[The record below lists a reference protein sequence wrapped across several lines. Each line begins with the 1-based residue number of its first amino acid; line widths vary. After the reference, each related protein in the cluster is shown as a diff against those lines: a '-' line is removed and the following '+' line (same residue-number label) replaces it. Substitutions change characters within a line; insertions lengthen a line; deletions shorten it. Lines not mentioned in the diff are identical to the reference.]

1 MKINILASALVVT
14 LLLGPT
20 SLLQGQTQRSSES
33 NSDANSAA
41 AKARKDAVNKVRADL
56 RTAISNDPKNAAK
69 YTAAAVQI
77 LGIDTK
83 TEAGRAELN
92 RIQAT
97 ARNALRNT
105 DSFQAMP
112 RSEKLAAIE
121 SVTTESTNAVGTPPT
136 ITSITV
142 NPLPTNPLNF
152 PNTLEIT
159 NPLIV
164 ASIAGI
170 LGNNTEPAGTR
181 ATTFFAGLGFPS
193 GTNFTSNTAGD
204 GTVSIVVNPPPVS
217 NPSPPPTL

>member
-14 LLLGPT
+14 LLFGPT
-20 SLLQGQTQRSSES
+20 SMVQGQTQRSSQS
-33 NSDANSAA
+33 NSDASSAA

-92 RIQAT
+92 RIQIA

-112 RSEKLAAIE
+112 KPQRLAALE
-121 SVTTESTNAVGTPPT
+121 SVKTESNSAVGTLPT
-136 ITSITV
+136 MTSITV

-181 ATTFFAGLGFPS
+181 ASTLFAGLGFPS
-193 GTNFTSNTAGD
+193 GTNFTTNTAGD

>member
-1 MKINILASALVVT
+1 MKINLLASALVVT

-20 SLLQGQTQRSSES
+20 SLVQGQTQSSSES
-33 NSDANSAA
+33 SSDASEAA

-83 TEAGRAELN
+83 TEAGRAELDK
-92 RIQAT
+92 IQKA

-112 RSEKLAAIE
+112 KPQRLAALE
-121 SVTTESTNAVGTPPT
+121 SVKTESNNAVGTAPRSAT
-136 ITSITV
+136 ITSSV
-142 NPLPTNPLNF
+142 APTNPLNF
-152 PNTLEIT
+152 PQTLEIT
-159 NPLIV
+159 NPLITTT
-164 ASIAGI
+164 IAGI
-170 LGNNTEPAGTR
+170 LGDNTEPAGTR
-181 ATTFFAGLGFPS
+181 ASTLFAGLGFPS
-193 GTNFTSNTAGD
+193 GTNFTTNTAGD

>member
-20 SLLQGQTQRSSES
+20 SMVQGQTQRSSQS
-33 NSDANSAA
+33 NSDASSAA
-41 AKARKDAVNKVRADL
+41 AEARKDAVNKVRADL

-92 RIQAT
+92 RIQKA

-112 RSEKLAAIE
+112 KPQKLAALE
-121 SVTTESTNAVGTPPT
+121 SVKTESNNAVGTAPRFAT
-136 ITSITV
+136 ITSSV
-142 NPLPTNPLNF
+142 APTNPLNF
-152 PNTLEIT
+152 PNTLELT
-159 NPLIV
+159 NPLIT
-164 ASIAGI
+164 ATIAGI
-170 LGNNTEPAGTR
+170 LENNTEPAGTR
-181 ATTFFAGLGFPS
+181 ASTLFAGLGFAS
-193 GTNFTSNTAGD
+193 GTNFTANTAAD
-204 GTVSIVVNPPPVS
+204 GTISIVVNPAPVS